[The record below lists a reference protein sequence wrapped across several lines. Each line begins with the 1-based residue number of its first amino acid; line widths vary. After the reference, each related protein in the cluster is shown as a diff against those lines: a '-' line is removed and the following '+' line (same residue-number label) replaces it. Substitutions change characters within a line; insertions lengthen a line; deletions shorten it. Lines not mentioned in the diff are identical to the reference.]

1 MQCKSYFPVY
11 NSQYDLNVDAN
22 GGATPMIIGNGTF
35 RSGHYHDYVPLS
47 PVPPPG
53 QSAYKEMLRRT
64 MVLHEVA
71 FKDQVQE
78 LHRLYRRQKELM
90 DEVTN
95 KELYM
100 SHLQIE
106 VQRSSSSSAK
116 ISSRCGQNTLNSV
129 PLINSQYTPYSTG
142 RDNNPTSLS
151 FLNEPKPPVSPV
163 ASQTGGTVNSLNF
176 AESKC
181 KKVKGKLLDLELLAE
196 MYIDSDEE
204 RSIEDVEFSKAPTP
218 TTLPSNKRFKVG
230 VETYAMASTAKRSLG
245 PVLQGELLSPCS
257 ITGSKITLADLNEP
271 LATSCL
277 EESGG
282 DKRISSFLEIS
293 EINHDLSDI
302 ENTISDGI
310 ADNVTGKP
318 LAQSDKAKSEVG
330 FATSGRKP
338 SYSLGQIPLVVQAL
352 PSFDNQLTSSKGA
365 RNCGRRKGPINDKV
379 DASLLCSP
387 NFRVAKS
394 LRSSCSDVKSK
405 ESVVCMSSKTSD
417 LNCFDLNSVVMEN
430 SEFTPSDDTSNNGSS
445 AEAETVKKS
454 KICRM
459 IDINLPCDF
468 MTDEEPVIQD
478 DKIVH
483 DHENSGR
490 LKLNF
495 CMNDDSLQ
503 PKSPSLDKTQLEIDL
518 EAPISPEVKE
528 RSPPRGDSE
537 DNQSEEGSDLFLELA
552 KIAADAIVSIS
563 SSSSQSYQENLGL
576 RKCEASDSGNLE
588 WFAGLINS
596 LSSDLENDF
605 DTMNCKDTCSIDD
618 FEAMT
623 LELPELK
630 SEDFLCKSN
639 VQISNETCLTVL
651 PCQTRRG
658 RTRRSKRKDFQRE
671 VLPSLASLSRY
682 EVTEDI
688 MMIEGLMEAA
698 GTPWS
703 LSKTRRACRT
713 GRKPRAAK
721 QPTFDEKVQELSAL
735 ISWGKVNRRPR
746 GRRSPASPTT
756 ISKWLGHDL

>member
-1 MQCKSYFPVY
+1 MQCQSYLPVY
-11 NSQYDLNVDAN
+11 NSQYDLNVDVN
-22 GGATPMIIGNGTF
+22 GGATPLISGNGTF
-35 RSGHYHDYVPLS
+35 RSGHYNDFVPLS

-53 QSAYKEMLRRT
+53 QLAYKEMLRRT

-90 DEVTN
+90 DEVKN
-95 KELYM
+95 NEMYI

-116 ISSRCGQNTLNSV
+116 ISSRCGQNTLYSV
-129 PLINSQYTPYSTG
+129 PFINSQYTPYSTG
-142 RDNNPTSLS
+142 RDNNPASLS

-163 ASQTGGTVNSLNF
+163 ASQTGGTFKSLDF

-181 KKVKGKLLDLELLAE
+181 KKVKGKLLDLELPAE
-196 MYIDSDEE
+196 MYIDSDDE
-204 RSIEDVEFSKAPTP
+204 RSIEDMEFSKAPTPTP
-218 TTLPSNKRFKVG
+218 TTLPSNKRFKVV
-230 VETYAMASTAKRSLG
+230 VETSAMASTAKRSLG
-245 PVLQGELLSPCS
+245 PVLQGEHLSPCS

-282 DKRISSFLEIS
+282 DKGISSFLEIS
-293 EINHDLSDI
+293 EINHDLSNI
-302 ENTISDGI
+302 GNTISGGI
-310 ADNVTGKP
+310 ADNVTRKP
-318 LAQSDKAKSEVG
+318 LAQSDKGISEVG

-338 SYSLGQIPLVVQAL
+338 SYCLGKNPLVVQAL

-365 RNCGRRKGPINDKV
+365 RNCGRRKGLINNKV
-379 DASLLCSP
+379 DASVPCSP
-387 NFRVAKS
+387 NFRVARS
-394 LRSSCSDVKSK
+394 LRSSCSDFKSK
-405 ESVVCMSSKTSD
+405 ESVVCTSSKTSD
-417 LNCFDLNSVVMEN
+417 LNGFDLNSDVMEN
-430 SEFTPSDDTSNNGSS
+430 SEFTPSDDTSNSGFST
-445 AEAETVKKS
+445 EAETVKRS

-459 IDINLPCDF
+459 IDINLPCD
-468 MTDEEPVIQD
+468 EEPVIQD
-478 DKIVH
+478 DKTVH

-495 CMNDDSLQ
+495 CMNDDSLP
-503 PKSPSLDKTQLEIDL
+503 PKSPSLEKTQLEIDL

-528 RSPPRGDSE
+528 CSPPRGDSE
-537 DNQSEEGSDLFLELA
+537 DNQSEEGSDRFMELA

-563 SSSSQSYQENLGL
+563 SSNSLSYQEDLDL
-576 RKCEASDSGNLE
+576 QKCESSVSGNLE

-605 DTMNCKDTCSIDD
+605 DTINCKDTCSIDD

-630 SEDFLCKSN
+630 SEDFLCKNN
-639 VQISNETCLTVL
+639 VQISNETCSTVL

-658 RTRRSKRKDFQRE
+658 RTKRSKRKDFQRE
-671 VLPSLASLSRY
+671 VLPSLVSLSRY

-713 GRKPRAAK
+713 GRKPRVAK
-721 QPTFDEKVQELSAL
+721 QQTFDDKVQELTAL